1 MNIDNDFEI
10 IKKHGKVHIK
20 KYVGSGGKVVIPS
33 SIDGMPVTKLE
44 TMSFSHTN
52 ITEIVVPSSVK
63 YIKSNSFLCCKELKK
78 ITFQGPVYLEGTMFL
93 GSGLEEVEGLE
104 YIYGRLGEGYLF
116 KGTNFFQSVETLIL
130 RDTLL
135 WCKSDVEEYV
145 VPSHVKKI
153 GRWAFW
159 ESKIKRIIL
168 PDNLEF
174 IGCLAFAYSSLE
186 SIKIPDSVTKVEG
199 SILCGCES
207 LKEASLPDD
216 FGLRSGWHITLG
228 LKDTVI
234 NDTQINTDNADTL
247 IYENVKCIAC
257 RAKGTERE
265 KQVFPERME
274 YLKHP
279 SLLSCARVNVFKN
292 DTFKIVEEENVF
304 SMYAFNPYSSS
315 AIQRRYFFIFDLGNV
330 YAEVLFFF
338 PMNPYEAPGKHHP
351 ELIDF
356 YNQCL
361 VIGKDGKFI
370 DFDMYD
376 GNILDQEIPFRIKAE
391 IAYMRCKSGY
401 RLSEAAMDNYKNYFT
416 YHRKKLNKLLE
427 KDKYKELKGFFTKW
441 LGQKF

>member
-44 TMSFSHTN
+44 TMSFSGTN
-52 ITEIVVPSSVK
+52 ISELVVPSSVK
-63 YIKSNSFLCCKELKK
+63 YIKSNSFLCCKELRK
-78 ITFQGPVYLEGTMFL
+78 ITFQGLVYLEGTMFL

-104 YIYGRLGEGYLF
+104 YIYGRLAEGYLF
-116 KGTNFFQSVETLIL
+116 KGTKFFQSVETLIL

-135 WCKSDVEEYV
+135 WCNSNVDEYV

-168 PDNLEF
+168 SDNLEF

-186 SIKIPDSVTKVEG
+186 SIKIPDTVQAVEG
-199 SILCGCES
+199 SIFTGCES
-207 LKEASLPDD
+207 LKEVSLPRD
-216 FGLRSGWHITLG
+216 FGLRRGWYPVLG
-228 LKDTVI
+228 LKDKVI
-234 NDTQINTDNADTL
+234 NDTQIKTDDSEILT
-247 IYENVKCIAC
+247 YDNVKCISCLPNAN
-257 RAKGTERE
+257 ERE

-361 VIGKDGKFI
+361 VVGKDGRFI
-370 DFDMYD
+370 DFDKYD
-376 GNILDQEIPFRIKAE
+376 GNILDQEIPFRIKAY